1 MTIQTLILAA
11 GCFWGVEHAFQ
22 METGVVNT
30 EVGYIGGTIKNPTYE
45 EVSTGETGYAEAVKI
60 TYDTDK
66 TNAERLLR
74 TFFKIHNPTTLNRQ
88 GPDIGTQYRSAIFYQ
103 NKEQKEL
110 AENLITEL
118 NESGRYQNPIVTE
131 VVPAGIFYPA
141 EEYHQNYLLKQGKK
155 SCHLNRSNKEW
166 KETLSPE
173 QYYVMRQRGT
183 ERPFTGKYVYTF
195 DDGIY
200 RCAGCS
206 NPLFKSRSKFASS
219 CGWPSFDKAID
230 GAVQIY
236 KDFSHFMIRNEVVC
250 SRCGAHLGHIFPDGP
265 TKTGDRYCI
274 NSVSL
279 DFEEK

>member
-1 MTIQTLILAA
+1 MTIQSLILAA

-66 TNAERLLR
+66 TNAERLLK

-155 SCHLNRSNKEW
+155 SCP
-166 KETLSPE
+166 LSLKCL
-173 QYYVMRQRGT
+173 QR
-183 ERPFTGKYVYTF
+183 
-195 DDGIY
+195 I
-200 RCAGCS
+200 
-206 NPLFKSRSKFASS
+206 
-219 CGWPSFDKAID
+219 
-230 GAVQIY
+230 
-236 KDFSHFMIRNEVVC
+236 
-250 SRCGAHLGHIFPDGP
+250 
-265 TKTGDRYCI
+265 
-274 NSVSL
+274 
-279 DFEEK
+279 